1 MAVVHIDNGV
11 LEVELTGLDKLWSLK
26 SRLTIPL
33 DHVRGATADPGIARE
48 PKGIRG
54 PGTHVPGFITAGTFH
69 HDGDRT
75 FWNVKHPERA
85 IVIELRDESFQ
96 RLVIEVDQ
104 PAETVRR
111 IEAAITPT

>member
-1 MAVVHIDNGV
+1 MAVVHVDNGV
-11 LEVELTGLDKLWSLK
+11 LEVELTGLEKLWSLT

-48 PKGIRG
+48 PKGIRR

-75 FWNVKHPERA
+75 FWNVKHAEGA
-85 IVIELRDESFQ
+85 IVIELRDEKFQ
-96 RLVIEVDQ
+96 RLVIEVDE

-111 IEAAITPT
+111 IEGAITTR